1 MSNHGKYRPRPYEFA
16 GDGVAFIRAADSGEP
31 ASILRPIFDSV
42 WQSAG
47 FNGSF
52 NYNKDGKWCPQ
63 H

>member
-1 MSNHGKYRPRPYEFA
+1 VPVIDRDVLPLPEIVLE
-16 GDGVAFIRAADSGEP
+16 DLSGEP
-31 ASILRPIFDSV
+31 GLILRPIFDSV